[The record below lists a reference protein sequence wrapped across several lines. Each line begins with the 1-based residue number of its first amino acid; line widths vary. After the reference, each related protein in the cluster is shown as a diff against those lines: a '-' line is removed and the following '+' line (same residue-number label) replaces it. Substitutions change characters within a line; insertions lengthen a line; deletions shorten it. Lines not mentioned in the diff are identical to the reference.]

1 MAKTIQYDINET
13 FRGSQKEIYRNYLK
27 KSQHTNKEIKD
38 VYLTSN
44 ELFEIIN
51 YFYIKSGRDP
61 KEESKKGILKQ
72 IKIYLRQDEIKEGKN
87 KKSVFFITPLI
98 NLLKTDDRSI
108 EDQVLYLGLLEYTE
122 IFRDVN
128 EEIFKLLGANNTI
141 TRNKDIFIR
150 KIVEEIT
157 YKENKKPRES
167 LSSST
172 INNNVRR
179 SIDNLIKLR
188 LVLNSKIDK
197 SLEENQIRIRR
208 YLPDYRIVLILYL
221 KENKVKN
228 KSISSLETIINEY
241 KFVKYFFMDKNT
253 IKESL
258 QSGLKKNLFT
268 YHQQIGDAI
277 KVNFNEWQISEK

>member
-1 MAKTIQYDINET
+1 MAKAIQYDINET
-13 FRGSQKEIYRNYLK
+13 FRGSLKEIYRKYLK
-27 KSQHTNKEIKD
+27 KSQQTNEEIKD
-38 VYLTSN
+38 VYYKSE

-51 YFYIKSGRDP
+51 SFYLKSGRDP
-61 KEESKKGILKQ
+61 EEGSIKGILKQ
-72 IKIYLRQDEIKEGKN
+72 IKTYLRQDEIEEGKN
-87 KKSVFFITPLI
+87 KKSAYFITPLI
-98 NLLKTDDRSI
+98 NLLRTDDRSI

-141 TRNKDIFIR
+141 TKNKEMFSR

-157 YKENKKPRES
+157 VKENKKPTTP

-179 SIDNLIKLR
+179 SIDNLIKLK
-188 LVLNSKIDK
+188 LVLDSKIDK
-197 SLEENQIRIRR
+197 SLEENQIRVRR
-208 YLPDYRIVLILYL
+208 YLPDYRTVLILYL
-221 KENKVKN
+221 QENKEKN

-241 KFVKYFFMDKNT
+241 KFVKYFFMDRNT

-258 QSGLKKNLFT
+258 QLGLKKNLFS
-268 YHQQIGDAI
+268 YQQQIGDAI
-277 KVNFNEWQISEK
+277 QVNFNEWQISEK